1 MLKYSNVKMNK
12 GFTLVEMLVAV
23 TVFFLV
29 ISISTGL
36 FVSAIRIHRYN
47 LLYQS
52 LLNQASYIMEYMS
65 RSLRMAEKS
74 NGTICTSFSGKSY
87 DYTPNEIRFV
97 NSNNNECWEFSL
109 SPLGN
114 LQVVKNYGDPIYLTS
129 GNLKINQ
136 FNIDVSGDVPG
147 HQPKVTFVLDVE
159 MKKGD
164 LPWAPRVKLQTT
176 VSQRNLNK

>member
-1 MLKYSNVKMNK
+1 MLKYLNVKMNK
-12 GFTLVEMLVAV
+12 GFTLVEMLVAA

-36 FVSAIRIHRYN
+36 FVSAIRIYRYN

-65 RSLRMAEKS
+65 RSLRMARKS
-74 NGTICTSFSGKSY
+74 DGTTCNGMEGKNY
-87 DYTPNEIRFV
+87 DYGLNWIMFP

-109 SPLGN
+109 SPLGK
-114 LQVVKNYGDPIYLTS
+114 LQVIKNYGDPIYLTS
-129 GNLKINQ
+129 DNLKINQ
-136 FNIDVSGDVPG
+136 FNVKVSGDTSG
-147 HQPKVTFVLDVE
+147 RQPKVTFVLDIE